1 MRSVVYVSFCVLKV
15 FCRDKIRQNRET
27 GEQKCN
33 IMPGKVVK
41 ETVLWQIY
49 RAKQG
54 TESRGNGVVPGKV
67 YSATR
72 GEGAEPV
79 QECSAILRNGLV
91 LLQQY
96 VFILWNGLVLL
107 QYNSFALQ
115 NGFVLLQYNVS
126 ASLNSPVLLQY
137 HATILRKQ
145 FVVLQYHFPRK
156 RKQLYRGKI
165 GIARLRSLFFAGQR
179 LSLPLYNN
187 FVKRKMEKKY
197 PTIDTIALTRLNKAE
212 LLAFLSR
219 VITILPDG
227 DAADGGVE
235 SLYIPAELLD
245 ALKTCVEKLTQIT
258 RESRS
263 SVKTKEL
270 AKIDEERNALLLYI
284 FGVVSQAGNLPLEG
298 QREAGKVLFAELKG
312 YSSAHRL
319 PQTQKTVAINSMV
332 AAVSDGGMASHI
344 ATLGLQ
350 PHIDELQ
357 RLNGIYEQTS
367 MLRTREMLPLQ
378 DTAAG
383 LRGEA
388 ILLYEEVADRA
399 FATSL
404 LFGTQE
410 AADFIQKLN
419 IEIRESK
426 IAYNRRMAQA
436 GREGNS
442 EETGAAGM

>member
-1 MRSVVYVSFCVLKV
+1 M
-15 FCRDKIRQNRET
+15 
-27 GEQKCN
+27 
-33 IMPGKVVK
+33 
-41 ETVLWQIY
+41 
-49 RAKQG
+49 
-54 TESRGNGVVPGKV
+54 
-67 YSATR
+67 
-72 GEGAEPV
+72 
-79 QECSAILRNGLV
+79 
-91 LLQQY
+91 
-96 VFILWNGLVLL
+96 
-107 QYNSFALQ
+107 
-115 NGFVLLQYNVS
+115 
-126 ASLNSPVLLQY
+126 
-137 HATILRKQ
+137 
-145 FVVLQYHFPRK
+145 
-156 RKQLYRGKI
+156 
-165 GIARLRSLFFAGQR
+165 
-179 LSLPLYNN
+179 PLYNN

-197 PTIDTIALTRLNKAE
+197 LTIDTVALTRLNKAE

-219 VITILPDG
+219 VITILPEA

-235 SLYIPAELLD
+235 SLYIPQELLD
-245 ALKTCVEKLTQIT
+245 AFKTCVEKLAQIT

-332 AAVSDGGMASHI
+332 AAVGDGGMASHI

-399 FATSL
+399 FATNL

-436 GREGNS
+436 KREGYA
-442 EETGAAGM
+442 EGTGTEGMR